1 MRQLLILLFVL
12 STGVIHGQDSLS
24 VREQILS
31 FGEAHRELNRQG
43 MYVLGGWALLNLA
56 AGSVLS
62 FTTQGAAKEFHVFN
76 AAWNVVNL
84 GIAGFSLYA
93 SGPVSS
99 NPAEILS
106 GYYDLQSFFL
116 LNAGLDAAYIMTG
129 FYLKERALRSTE
141 HKDRFTGYGNSL
153 LLQGGFL
160 LLFDAAMY
168 ILHRNN
174 AETMLISALQK
185 SLDGVTLS
193 LLVPL

>member
-1 MRQLLILLFVL
+1 MRHFILLFIVIAA
-12 STGVIHGQDSLS
+12 GFIHGQDSLS
-24 VREQILS
+24 AKGQILS

-43 MYVLGGWALLNLA
+43 MYILGGWALLNIA
-56 AGSVLS
+56 VGSASS
-62 FTTQGAAKEFHVFN
+62 FTTKGAAKELHVFN

-84 GIAGFSLYA
+84 GIAGFSLYT
-93 SGPVSS
+93 SGSVPA
-99 NPAEILS
+99 NPTEILS

-116 LNAGLDAAYIMTG
+116 LNAGLDVAYIMTG
-129 FYLKERALRSTE
+129 FYLKERAVRITE
-141 HKDRFTGYGNSL
+141 HKDRLTGYGNCL

-174 AETMLISALQK
+174 AETMLIPSLQK

-193 LLVPL
+193 LHVPL

>member
-12 STGVIHGQDSLS
+12 SAGVIHGQDSLS

-56 AGSVLS
+56 AGSALS
-62 FTTQGAAKEFHVFN
+62 FTTKGAAKEFYVFN

-99 NPAEILS
+99 NPAKILS

-116 LNAGLDAAYIMTG
+116 LNVGLDAAYIMTG
-129 FYLKERALRSTE
+129 FYLKERALRSTK

-174 AETMLISALQK
+174 AETMLIPSLQK